1 MKTNANGLVKK
12 KKSTISLP
20 GKINHGWLAT
30 AYRTMIYIMSTELCL
45 PFRLFQFSP
54 LHIEQ

>member
-1 MKTNANGLVKK
+1 MQMGWLKK